1 MKIHD
6 GSLGVMQA
14 NDGSKIED
22 LNHVVDQKT
31 WQLAVAG
38 SIGNQMG
45 TQICRES
52 RGCLKWS
59 EYNFW
64 SALARFM
71 IINGRNTFT
80 R

>member
-38 SIGNQMG
+38 SIGNQIG

-52 RGCLKWS
+52 RGCLK
-59 EYNFW
+59 
-64 SALARFM
+64 
-71 IINGRNTFT
+71 
-80 R
+80 